1 MIVEIMQ
8 PLVGGEKRVLAWR
21 EDYAKMRAMV
31 RFVFLL
37 LTTVLLLT
45 VPAAAQ
51 AATRSP
57 DPFPRSA
64 RSYLVQ
70 VGGTTVWS
78 HQADQK
84 LPPASL
90 TKIMTALL
98 VLERANLNTTTTI
111 SPNSAAETGHRLRL
125 KAGEK
130 YLVRDLLAAMLI
142 ESANDA
148 AHALAEHIGGTEA
161 RFAGIMNS
169 RAAQLGMKNTHFTN
183 AAGHHHEDHYTTAND
198 LVLLTEA
205 ALARPMFRELVSKVN
220 YQIRTVNGKRKFKLE
235 NSNKL
240 LPKYDGMVGVKT
252 GYTPEAGRC
261 LIALAERD
269 GVEVLIV
276 LLRAKDRWNLAT
288 RMLDSA
294 FDRYAFLGNGKKSV
308 VVAKR

>member
-1 MIVEIMQ
+1 
-8 PLVGGEKRVLAWR
+8 
-21 EDYAKMRAMV
+21 MRAMA
-31 RFVFLL
+31 RFVPLL
-37 LTTVLLLT
+37 LTAVLLLT
-45 VPAAAQ
+45 VPAAAL
-51 AATRSP
+51 AAARSD
-57 DPFPRSA
+57 DPFSRSA

-98 VLERANLNTTTTI
+98 VLERTNLSQTVTVGP
-111 SPNSAAETGHRLRL
+111 SVLAETGSRLHLRPGDRLR
-125 KAGEK
+125 
-130 YLVRDLLAAMLI
+130 VRDLLAAMLI

-148 AHALAEHIGGTEA
+148 AHVLAVHTAGSEE
-161 RFAGIMNS
+161 RFARIMNA

-183 AAGHHHEDHYTTAND
+183 SAGHHDPDHYTTAND
-198 LVLLTEA
+198 LVILTEA
-205 ALARPMFRELVSKVN
+205 ALARPLFRELVSKVR
-220 YQIRTVNGKRKFKLE
+220 YQIRTVDGKRLFKLD

-240 LPKYDGMVGVKT
+240 LPKYTGMAGVKT

-261 LIALAERD
+261 LVALAERN

-276 LLRAKDRWNLAT
+276 LLRARDRWNLAT

-294 FDRYAFLGNGKKSV
+294 FERYAFLGKQKKM

>member
-1 MIVEIMQ
+1 MY
-8 PLVGGEKRVLAWR
+8 KRGWR
-21 EDYAKMRAMV
+21 QGAFCANMLLMS
-31 RFVFLL
+31 RFVFLFL
-37 LTTVLLLT
+37 IAVLLLAA
-45 VPAAAQ
+45 PAHAI
-51 AATRSP
+51 
-57 DPFPRSA
+57 DPFPKSA
-64 RSYLVQ
+64 RAYLTR

-98 VLERANLNTTTTI
+98 VLERANLNATVTI
-111 SPNSAAETGHRLRL
+111 SPTVAAETGHRLRL
-125 KAGEK
+125 RVGEK
-130 YLVRDLLAAMLI
+130 YRVRDLLAAMLI

-148 AHALAEHIGGTEA
+148 ARALAEHIGGTEA
-161 RFAGIMNS
+161 RFAGIMNG
-169 RAAQLGMKNTHFTN
+169 RAAQLGMKDTRFTN
-183 AAGHHHEDHYTTAND
+183 SAGHHDPNHYTTAND

-205 ALARPMFRELVSKVN
+205 ALARPLFRELVSKVR
-220 YQIRTVNGKRKFKLE
+220 YDIRTVNGKRRFKLE

-288 RMLDSA
+288 RMLDTA
-294 FDRYAFLGNGKKSV
+294 FELYAGTAKVKTPVLVAQRY
-308 VVAKR
+308 

>member
-1 MIVEIMQ
+1 MS
-8 PLVGGEKRVLAWR
+8 
-21 EDYAKMRAMV
+21 
-31 RFVFLL
+31 RFVALL
-37 LTTVLLLT
+37 LSAALLLGASP
-45 VPAAAQ
+45 VQ
-51 AATRSP
+51 AAN
-57 DPFPRSA
+57 PFAKSA
-64 RSYLVQ
+64 RAYLVQ

-98 VLERANLNTTTTI
+98 VLERANLNAIHTI
-111 SPNSAAETGHRLRL
+111 SPKAASETGHRLRL
-125 KAGEK
+125 RAGEK
-130 YLVRDLLAAMLI
+130 YRVRDLLAAMLI

-148 AHALAEHIGGTEA
+148 ACALAEHVSGSEA
-161 RFAGIMNS
+161 RFAVLMNE
-169 RAAQLGMKNTHFTN
+169 RAAKLGLKSTHFTN
-183 AAGHHHEDHYTTAND
+183 SAGHHDAAHYTTAND
-198 LVLLTEA
+198 LLVLTEA
-205 ALARPMFRELVSKVN
+205 ALERPLFRELVSKVR
-220 YQIRTVNGKRKFKLE
+220 YEIRSTCGKRHFKLE

-240 LPKYDGMVGVKT
+240 LPKYEGMVGVKT

-276 LLRAKDRWNLAT
+276 LLRAQDRWNLAT

-294 FDRYAFLGNGKKSV
+294 FERYAYLGSGKQPV